1 MLLKQITEASETLY
15 VLIPNQHIG
24 VYRIGFAGAW
34 IAREYLAR
42 RGGVVKKTQLVP
54 ASCPLFGYSLDEM
67 KIDGQTI
74 RRKFLRPE
82 LQSKLGEEG
91 YDKGA
96 KIITDFFKEELKQF
110 LVPELDPLGREI
122 IELCMNDAPLE
133 AYLELTPIKRVTG
146 R

>member
-1 MLLKQITEASETLY
+1 
-15 VLIPNQHIG
+15 
-24 VYRIGFAGAW
+24 
-34 IAREYLAR
+34 
-42 RGGVVKKTQLVP
+42 
-54 ASCPLFGYSLDEM
+54 M

-110 LVPELDPLGREI
+110 LVPELDPLGRQI
-122 IELCMNDAPLE
+122 IELCMKDAPLE
-133 AYLELTPIKRVTG
+133 DYLELTPLKGVTG

>member
-1 MLLKQITEASETLY
+1 MATY
-15 VLIPNQHIG
+15 H
-24 VYRIGFAGAW
+24 Y
-34 IAREYLAR
+34 AR
-42 RGGVVKKTQLVP
+42 RGGVVKKKQLVP
-54 ASCPLFGYSLDEM
+54 ARCPLFGYSLDEM

-122 IELCMNDAPLE
+122 IELCMNDAALE
-133 AYLELTPIKRVTG
+133 AYLVLTPINRVTG

>member
-1 MLLKQITEASETLY
+1 MI
-15 VLIPNQHIG
+15 
-24 VYRIGFAGAW
+24 YRIGFAGEW

-42 RGGVVKKTQLVP
+42 RGGVVREETAGTWRKMSAVWLFAGRNENRWADDPSEVP
-54 ASCPLFGYSLDEM
+54 ATG
-67 KIDGQTI
+67 TAVA
-74 RRKFLRPE
+74 
-82 LQSKLGEEG
+82 SKLGEEG

-96 KIITDFFKEELKQF
+96 KIITDFFKEELEQYTTCRSWTRW
-110 LVPELDPLGREI
+110 EERS

>member
-1 MLLKQITEASETLY
+1 M
-15 VLIPNQHIG
+15 
-24 VYRIGFAGAW
+24 
-34 IAREYLAR
+34 
-42 RGGVVKKTQLVP
+42 
-54 ASCPLFGYSLDEM
+54 GYSLDEM

-110 LVPELDPLGREI
+110 LVPELDPLGRQI
-122 IELCMNDAPLE
+122 IELCMKDAPLE
-133 AYLELTPIKRVTG
+133 DYLELTPLKGVTG